1 MPKKLTVILGAG
13 ASYSLNP
20 DPKALDNQGYRPPL
34 AADIFRGNT
43 EFRRILNRFPLAE
56 NLASDIDRKIR
67 QNREGMGLEQILKE
81 YETILNSGNESI
93 IARNFLQ
100 IPLYLNELFGEI
112 SQLFTKQ
119 PDEYNNLVTQTT
131 DKLDE
136 VMFLTLNYDTLL
148 EISLSRNFGID
159 FASEE
164 QYINENGWSL
174 IKLHGSTN
182 WYHLFETQ
190 IQDPTPEKYLQMLK
204 TVATPLPL
212 QKEFTMSISSGYG
225 LKNIGNSFIYPAL
238 TVPVDGKYDI
248 NCPESHQTK
257 AKEFLTGCHN
267 YLIIGTSG
275 NDQDLLDLLKS
286 HVRSAHVMLVG
297 REEES
302 TLNTKKKF
310 MDAVPQFQNSI
321 EVFHHQRGF
330 SEFVDSGKLD
340 EFLESLPETS

>member
-1 MPKKLTVILGAG
+1 MKKLVIILGAG
-13 ASYSLNP
+13 ASHSLNP

-34 AADIFRGNT
+34 AADIFRGNS
-43 EFRRILNRFPLAE
+43 EFRRILNKFPLAE
-56 NLASDIDRKIR
+56 NLASVIDRKIR
-67 QNREGMGLEQILKE
+67 QNREGIGLEQILKE
-81 YETILNSGNESI
+81 YETILNSGRESI
-93 IARNFLQ
+93 ITRNFLQ
-100 IPLYLNELFGEI
+100 VPLYLNNLFGEI
-112 SQLFTKQ
+112 SSLFTKQ
-119 PDEYNNLVTQTT
+119 PDEYNNLVTLAT

-136 VMFLTLNYDTLL
+136 VLFLTLNYDTLL
-148 EISLSRNFGID
+148 EIPLSRNFGID

-190 IQDPTPEKYLQMLK
+190 VQDPTDDKYFQMLK

-212 QKEFTMSISSGYG
+212 QKEFTMTVMGGYG
-225 LKNIGNSFIYPAL
+225 VKSIGNSFVYPAI

-248 NCPESHQTK
+248 NCPASHQEK
-257 AKEFLTGCHN
+257 AKEFLPSCHN

-297 REEES
+297 REENRTAE
-302 TLNTKKKF
+302 TKRKF

-321 EVFHHQRGF
+321 ETFFDSRGF
-330 SEFVDSGKLD
+330 SKFVESGKLD
-340 EFLESLPETS
+340 EFLDLIV